1 MTIQNRSR
9 ATHITRVAGA
19 CALLGAA
26 VVALSACAPLLI
38 GGAMVSGGLMA
49 TDRRTTGTQIED
61 ESIELKAASRV
72 RDLATLG
79 RVSVTS
85 YNRLVLLTGEV
96 PGEPEKKAVEQAV
109 ARIENVRSV
118 VNELAV
124 AGNISVGAR
133 SNDALLTTKVKAT
146 LVDAADVQA
155 NAFKVVSDRGNVY
168 LMGRVS
174 EREGTRAADLA
185 RSIPGVQKVV
195 RVFDILTEDELSS
208 IGRPSP
214 VKTAPAASAAGT

>member
-1 MTIQNRSR
+1 MTIQNRIR
-9 ATHITRVAGA
+9 AASATRVAAA
-19 CALLGAA
+19 CALLGAT
-26 VVALSACAPLLI
+26 VVALSGCAPLLI
-38 GGAMVSGGLMA
+38 GGAMVGGGLMA

-155 NAFKVVSDRGNVY
+155 NAFKVLSDRGIVY

-185 RSIPGVQKVV
+185 RSVPGVQKVV

-208 IGRPSP
+208 IGRPGP
-214 VKTAPAASAAGT
+214 VKSAPAASAAGN